1 MRVPVPGFLA
11 LILPLVLVSWPAA
24 AGGGQQ
30 REEVVQ
36 PDRADQDRRYQIS
49 VMEGVLERAA
59 ANGAAQ
65 TSRRFQQHVPEPLL
79 WNGPSR
85 ARGFRL
91 DDYGL
96 FFHVEVPALRG
107 SLLWS
112 YQVLTET
119 PNDIESSLGNEF
131 RTLREQI
138 KQLAD
143 PVRRQELDQTI
154 QRLQVV
160 VLGGDAPARAVV
172 RRSRPPLDLNET
184 YTSDVKDAIVQAML
198 DHSSALQLGAGE
210 WLTVAVRD
218 SEPGP
223 IVPGQPYDLMTIT
236 LRVKG
241 SDLASFHGGKLS
253 REEIIE
259 RVHVR
264 EF

>member
-1 MRVPVPGFLA
+1 MRVAVPGFLA
-11 LILPLVLVSWPAA
+11 LVLPLVLLPWPAA
-24 AGGGQQ
+24 GSGGQQ
-30 REEVVQ
+30 GDEAVQ
-36 PDRADQDRRYQIS
+36 QDRAKQDSRYQIS

-65 TSRRFQQHVPEPLL
+65 TSRRFQQQVPEPLL

-96 FFHVEVPALRG
+96 FFHVEVPPLRG

-119 PNDIESSLGNEF
+119 PAEVELSLGNEF
-131 RTLREQI
+131 RILREQI

-143 PVRRQELDQTI
+143 PERRQQLDQTI

-160 VLGGDAPARAVV
+160 VLGRDEPARTVV
-172 RRSRPPLDLNET
+172 RRSRLPFDVNET
-184 YTSDVKDAIVQAML
+184 YTSDVKDAILQAML

-218 SEPGP
+218 SDPGP

-241 SDLASFHGGKLS
+241 SDLAAFHAGKLS
-253 REEIIE
+253 REEIVK
-259 RVHVR
+259 RVQVR